1 MDRIYKFSNG
11 LRLALCPMAH
21 TRSVAIGV
29 FVGAGAANE
38 TKEISGISHFTEHM
52 LFKGTSKRSAFDIA
66 NEMESVGAQINAF
79 TARHMTCYYTIST
92 DEHTEHCM
100 EVLSDIFFNSTLLD
114 EEIDKERNVILEEIS
129 RDEDDPEDVCNEGL
143 ASVFYGDTSMGRP
156 ILGSRYNVNN
166 FKSQDIKKYLE
177 NYYVPNNTILSIAG
191 SFKVEDV
198 IALASK
204 YFEINFV
211 SAGVVKDI
219 EQSETYSAFFYKK
232 KATEQANVAFAFP
245 SYSFSHHKR
254 EVVSLISNIFGGGM
268 SSRLF
273 QNVRER
279 HGLAYDVY
287 SIVSADKYNGA
298 FSIYVGT
305 NPKTAVKA
313 TEAIKEEIDKLR
325 KSGISNQEFNKGI
338 QQLKTNLVLGSES
351 SLSLMRANGRNMIM
365 MGEMFDVDKRLEAIN
380 SITLNDINK
389 AIEDIFNYEKVS
401 ASYVGPEEGADVFSI
416 IKGGKNE

>member
-100 EVLSDIFFNSTLLD
+100 EVLSDIFFNSALLD
-114 EEIDKERNVILEEIS
+114 DEIDKERKVILEEIS

-143 ASVFYGDTSMGRP
+143 ASVFYGDTPMGRP
-156 ILGSRYNVNN
+156 ILGSRENVNS
-166 FKSQDIKKYLE
+166 FKSQDIKNYLE
-177 NYYVPNNTILSIAG
+177 SYYVPNNTIISIAG
-191 SFKVEDV
+191 SFKTEDV

-204 YFEINFV
+204 YFENNFN
-211 SAGVVKDI
+211 SNGIVKDI
-219 EQSETYSAFFYKK
+219 EQSETYSAYFYKQ

-245 SYSFSHHKR
+245 SYTFSHHKR
-254 EVVSLISNIFGGGM
+254 EVVSLISNVFGGGM

-287 SIVSADKYNGA
+287 SIVSADKHNGA

-325 KSGISNQEFNKGI
+325 ESGINDQEFNKGI

-365 MGEMFDVDKRLEAIN
+365 MGELFDVDKRLEAIN
-380 SITLNDINK
+380 SITLNDVNK

-401 ASYVGPEEGADVFSI
+401 ASYVGPEEGADVFSV

>member
-114 EEIDKERNVILEEIS
+114 DEIDKERKVILEEIS

-143 ASVFYGDTSMGRP
+143 ASVFYGDTPMGRP
-156 ILGSRYNVNN
+156 ILGSRENVNS
-166 FKSQDIKKYLE
+166 FKSQDIKNYLE
-177 NYYVPNNTILSIAG
+177 NYYVPNNTIISIAG
-191 SFKVEDV
+191 SFKIEDAV
-198 IALASK
+198 ALASK
-204 YFEINFV
+204 YFENNFI
-211 SAGVVKDI
+211 SNGIVKDV
-219 EQSETYSAFFYKK
+219 EQSETYSAYFYKQ

-245 SYSFSHHKR
+245 SYTFSHHKR
-254 EVVSLISNIFGGGM
+254 EVVSLISNVFGGGM

-287 SIVSADKYNGA
+287 SIVSADKHNGA

-305 NPKTAVKA
+305 NPNTAVKA

-325 KSGISNQEFNKGI
+325 ATGINDQEFNKGI

-365 MGEMFDVDKRLEAIN
+365 MGETFDVDKRLEAIN
-380 SITLNDINK
+380 SITFNDVNK
-389 AIEDIFNYEKVS
+389 AIKDIFNYEKVS
-401 ASYVGPEEGADVFSI
+401 ASYVGPEEGADVFSV

>member
-114 EEIDKERNVILEEIS
+114 DEIDKERKVILEEIS

-156 ILGSRYNVNN
+156 ILGSRENVNS
-166 FKSQDIKKYLE
+166 FKSQDIKNYLE
-177 NYYVPNNTILSIAG
+177 NYYVPNNTIISIAG
-191 SFKVEDV
+191 SFKIEDAV
-198 IALASK
+198 ALASK
-204 YFEINFV
+204 YFENNFI
-211 SAGVVKDI
+211 SNGIVKDV
-219 EQSETYSAFFYKK
+219 EQSETYSAYFYKQ

-245 SYSFSHHKR
+245 SYTFSHHKR
-254 EVVSLISNIFGGGM
+254 EVVSLISNVFGGGM

-287 SIVSADKYNGA
+287 SIVSADKHNGA

-305 NPKTAVKA
+305 NPNTAVKA

-325 KSGISNQEFNKGI
+325 ATGINDQEFNKGI

-380 SITLNDINK
+380 SITFNDVNK
-389 AIEDIFNYEKVS
+389 AIKDIFNYEKVS
-401 ASYVGPEEGADVFSI
+401 ASYVGPEEGADVFSV

>member
-100 EVLSDIFFNSTLLD
+100 EVLSDIFFNSALLD
-114 EEIDKERNVILEEIS
+114 EEIDKERKVILEEIS

-143 ASVFYGDTSMGRP
+143 ASVFYGDTPMGRP
-156 ILGSRYNVNN
+156 ILGSRENVNS
-166 FKSQDIKKYLE
+166 FKSQDIKNYLDS
-177 NYYVPNNTILSIAG
+177 YYIPNNTIISIAG
-191 SFKVEDV
+191 SFKIEDV

-204 YFEINFV
+204 YFENNFN
-211 SAGVVKDI
+211 SNGIVKDI
-219 EQSETYSAFFYKK
+219 EQSETYSAYFYKQ

-245 SYSFSHHKR
+245 SYTFSHHKR
-254 EVVSLISNIFGGGM
+254 EVVSLISNVFGGGM

-287 SIVSADKYNGA
+287 SIVSADKHNGA

-325 KSGISNQEFNKGI
+325 ESGINDQEFNKGI

-365 MGEMFDVDKRLEAIN
+365 MGELFDVDKRLEAIN
-380 SITLNDINK
+380 SITLNDVNK

-401 ASYVGPEEGADVFSI
+401 ASYVGPEEGADVFSV

>member
-11 LRLALCPMAH
+11 LQLALCPMAH

-38 TKEISGISHFTEHM
+38 SKEISGISHFTEHM
-52 LFKGTSKRSAFDIA
+52 LFKGTSKRTAFDIA

-100 EVLSDIFFNSTLLD
+100 EVLSDILFNSTLLD
-114 EEIDKERNVILEEIS
+114 EEIDKERKVILEEIS

-143 ASVFYGDTSMGRP
+143 ASVFYGDTPMGRP
-156 ILGSRYNVNN
+156 ILGSRENVNS
-166 FKSQDIKKYLE
+166 FKSIDIKKYLE
-177 NYYVPNNTILSIAG
+177 LYYVPSNTIISIAG
-191 SFKVEDV
+191 SFKTEEV
-198 IALASK
+198 IELAKK
-204 YFEINFV
+204 YFECNFK
-211 SAGVVKDI
+211 GNRQIEDI
-219 EQSETYSAFFYKK
+219 EYSSTHSAYFYKQK
-232 KATEQANVAFAFP
+232 STEQANVAFAFP
-245 SYSFSHHKR
+245 SYTFSHQKR
-254 EVVSLISNIFGGGM
+254 EVVSLISNVFGGGM

-279 HGLAYDVY
+279 YGLAYDVY
-287 SIVSADKYNGA
+287 SIVSADKHNGA

-325 KSGISNQEFNKGI
+325 KDGINAQEFNKGI

-365 MGEMFDVDKRLEAIN
+365 TGEMFDVDKRLLAIN
-380 SITLNDINK
+380 SITIDDVNK
-389 AIEDIFNYEKVS
+389 AIVDIFNYDNVA

>member
-100 EVLSDIFFNSTLLD
+100 EVLSDIFFNSALLD
-114 EEIDKERNVILEEIS
+114 DEIDKERKVILEEIS

-143 ASVFYGDTSMGRP
+143 ASVFYGDTPMGRP
-156 ILGSRYNVNN
+156 ILGSRENVNS
-166 FKSQDIKKYLE
+166 FKSQDIKNYLE
-177 NYYVPNNTILSIAG
+177 SYYVPNNTIISVAG
-191 SFKVEDV
+191 SFKTEDV

-204 YFEINFV
+204 YFENNFN
-211 SAGVVKDI
+211 SNGIVKDI
-219 EQSETYSAFFYKK
+219 EQSETYSAYFYKQ

-245 SYSFSHHKR
+245 SYTFSHHKR
-254 EVVSLISNIFGGGM
+254 EVVSLISNVFGGGM

-287 SIVSADKYNGA
+287 SIVSADKHNGA

-325 KSGISNQEFNKGI
+325 ESGINEQEFNKGI

-380 SITLNDINK
+380 SITLNDVNK

-401 ASYVGPEEGADVFSI
+401 ASYVGPEEGADVFSV

>member
-114 EEIDKERNVILEEIS
+114 DEIDKERKVILEEIS

-156 ILGSRYNVNN
+156 ILGSRENVNS
-166 FKSQDIKKYLE
+166 FKSQDIKNYLE
-177 NYYVPNNTILSIAG
+177 NYYVPNNTIISIAG
-191 SFKVEDV
+191 SFKIEDV
-198 IALASK
+198 VALASK
-204 YFEINFV
+204 YFENNFI
-211 SAGVVKDI
+211 SNGIVKDV
-219 EQSETYSAFFYKK
+219 EQSETYSAYFYKQ

-245 SYSFSHHKR
+245 SYTFSHHKR
-254 EVVSLISNIFGGGM
+254 EVVSLISNVFGGGM

-287 SIVSADKYNGA
+287 SIVSADKHNGA

-305 NPKTAVKA
+305 NPNTAVKA

-325 KSGISNQEFNKGI
+325 ATGINDQEFNKGI

-380 SITLNDINK
+380 SITFNDVNK
-389 AIEDIFNYEKVS
+389 AIKDIFNYEKVS
-401 ASYVGPEEGADVFSI
+401 AFR
-416 IKGGKNE
+416 KRQFL

>member
-100 EVLSDIFFNSTLLD
+100 EVLSDIFFNSALLD
-114 EEIDKERNVILEEIS
+114 EEIDKERKVILEEIS

-156 ILGSRYNVNN
+156 ILGSRENVNS
-166 FKSQDIKKYLE
+166 FKSQDIKNYLE
-177 NYYVPNNTILSIAG
+177 SYYVPNNTIISIAG
-191 SFKVEDV
+191 SFKTEDV

-204 YFEINFV
+204 YFENNFN
-211 SAGVVKDI
+211 SNGMVKDI
-219 EQSETYSAFFYKK
+219 EQSETYSAYFYKQ

-245 SYSFSHHKR
+245 SYTFSHHKR
-254 EVVSLISNIFGGGM
+254 EVVSLISNVFGGGM

-287 SIVSADKYNGA
+287 SIVSADKHNGA

-325 KSGISNQEFNKGI
+325 ESGINDQEFNKGI

-365 MGEMFDVDKRLEAIN
+365 MGELFDVDKRLEAIN
-380 SITLNDINK
+380 SITLNDVNK

-401 ASYVGPEEGADVFSI
+401 ASYVGPEEGADVFSV

>member
-100 EVLSDIFFNSTLLD
+100 EVLSDIFFNSALLD
-114 EEIDKERNVILEEIS
+114 EEIDKERKVILEEIS

-143 ASVFYGDTSMGRP
+143 ASVFYGDTPMGRP
-156 ILGSRYNVNN
+156 ILGSRENVNS
-166 FKSQDIKKYLE
+166 FKSQDIKNYLDS
-177 NYYVPNNTILSIAG
+177 YYVPNNTIISIAG
-191 SFKVEDV
+191 SFKTEDV

-204 YFEINFV
+204 YFENNFN
-211 SAGVVKDI
+211 SNGIVKDI
-219 EQSETYSAFFYKK
+219 EQSETYSAYFYKQ

-245 SYSFSHHKR
+245 SYTFSHHKR
-254 EVVSLISNIFGGGM
+254 EVVSLISNVFGGGM

-287 SIVSADKYNGA
+287 SIVSADKHNGA

-325 KSGISNQEFNKGI
+325 ESGINDQEFNKGI

-365 MGEMFDVDKRLEAIN
+365 MGELFDVDKRLEAIN
-380 SITLNDINK
+380 SITLNDVNN

-401 ASYVGPEEGADVFSI
+401 ASYVGPEEGADVFSV